1 MTIRVKD
8 DVEVIYYIYI
18 YIYIY
23 IYSPPDFDTYLAN
36 VSKIHTTVNA
46 FVYI

>member
-8 DVEVIYYIYI
+8 DVEVIYILM
-18 YIYIY
+18 YIY
-23 IYSPPDFDTYLAN
+23 IYSPPDFDTYLAD